1 MSAVPPPGPGSL
13 HLIDG
18 SRAMLLLT
26 SDSAGLGP
34 APETGVL
41 VRVETQLKGDNG
53 GPAAESFAHR

>member
-1 MSAVPPPGPGSL
+1 
-13 HLIDG
+13 
-18 SRAMLLLT
+18 MLLLT

-53 GPAAESFAHR
+53 GPAAESFALR